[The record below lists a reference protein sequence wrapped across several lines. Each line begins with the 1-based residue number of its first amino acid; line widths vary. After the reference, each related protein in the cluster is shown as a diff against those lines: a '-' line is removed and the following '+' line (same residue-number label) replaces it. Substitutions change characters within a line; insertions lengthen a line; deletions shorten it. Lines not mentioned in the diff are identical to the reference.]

1 MVSFKDR
8 GTPLVTKIKIKNLGK
23 YELKCTAKNSPI
35 INLCWFI
42 YPVNLNYQQNFK
54 LKIRINF

>member
-23 YELKCTAKNSPI
+23 YELKLYNKEQSYYK
-35 INLCWFI
+35 L
-42 YPVNLNYQQNFK
+42 VLVHLSSKFK
-54 LKIRINF
+54 LSAKF